1 MEDAFCRSKGYY
13 RNALADENR
22 PRTLTDPVVVR
33 WWGLFEAD
41 EQASSGA
48 NDNSYQVNPR

>member
-1 MEDAFCRSKGYY
+1 MRWRTKAG
-13 RNALADENR
+13 
-22 PRTLTDPVVVR
+22 PVTLTDPVVVR
-33 WWGLFEAD
+33 WWGLFEGD